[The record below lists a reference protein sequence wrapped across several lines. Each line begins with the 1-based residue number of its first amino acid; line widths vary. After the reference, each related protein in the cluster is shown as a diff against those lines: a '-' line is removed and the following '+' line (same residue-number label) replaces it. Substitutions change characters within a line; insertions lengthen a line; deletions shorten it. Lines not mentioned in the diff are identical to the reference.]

1 MLSRLIKCTDLEVD
15 HELIAQIRLPSC
27 RETDLSHPLSVK
39 DSFNTVGEDTHHR
52 QYNFRLRVIR
62 FRNCI
67 GMTHDPLHFVLIR
80 SLYVPL
86 PPMPLTDVGGVGA
99 WEPIRLTT
107 VDLSN
112 SLSLH
117 RHRGRKEKSKWRPGR
132 GQSSQSVKFN
142 WVDEKWSENK
152 RVTHIFP
159 PAQKQQAG
167 FQETSA
173 PQGISWSHCPSCLA
187 AHRRHDA
194 GSDQQCWMM
203 SNILDPSSRFG
214 DCGIFEYPS
223 SIRGLD
229 T

>member
-117 RHRGRKEKSKWRPGR
+117 RHRGRKEKSK
-132 GQSSQSVKFN
+132 
-142 WVDEKWSENK
+142 
-152 RVTHIFP
+152 
-159 PAQKQQAG
+159 
-167 FQETSA
+167 
-173 PQGISWSHCPSCLA
+173 
-187 AHRRHDA
+187 
-194 GSDQQCWMM
+194 
-203 SNILDPSSRFG
+203 
-214 DCGIFEYPS
+214 
-223 SIRGLD
+223 
-229 T
+229 